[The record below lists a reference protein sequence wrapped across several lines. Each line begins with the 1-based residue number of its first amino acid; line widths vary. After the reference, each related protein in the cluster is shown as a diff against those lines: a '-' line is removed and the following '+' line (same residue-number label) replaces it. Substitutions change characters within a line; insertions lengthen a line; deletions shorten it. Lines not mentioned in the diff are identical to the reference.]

1 MEFVSKSIRRK
12 DRIMDDGN
20 ALRLLR
26 EAVFGV
32 LSIPSGDG
40 AYGVP
45 ITYAWD
51 GGSKLYFHCAH
62 KGRKLDLLAEKNRVS
77 FCIVGKT
84 KILYELASMAYE
96 SLILEGTLETEL
108 SDEEKRHGLAVLIN
122 RFSDESQPGT
132 KFIDERMFNRVKII
146 RMDVATISGKR
157 REDPGQP
164 A

>member
-1 MEFVSKSIRRK
+1 MEFTNRNIRRK
-12 DRIMDDGN
+12 DRIMDDDN

-26 EAVFGV
+26 EAAFGV
-32 LSIPSGDG
+32 LSIPSENG

-51 GGSKLYFHCAH
+51 GGSRLYFHCAH
-62 KGRKLDLLAEKNRVS
+62 KGRKLDLLEKQKNVS

-84 KILYELASMAYE
+84 KILYELASVAYE
-96 SLILEGTLETEL
+96 SLILEGTMETEL
-108 SDEEKRHGLAVLIN
+108 SDEEKRHGLGILIN

-157 REDPGQP
+157 RLEPTP
-164 A
+164 

>member
-1 MEFVSKSIRRK
+1 MKFTSENIRRK

-20 ALRLLR
+20 ALKLLR
-26 EAVFGV
+26 EAKYGV
-32 LSIPSGDG
+32 LSISSENG

-51 GGSKLYFHCAH
+51 GGSRLYFHCAH
-62 KGRKLDLLAEKNRVS
+62 KGRKLDLLAKQKNVS
-77 FCIVGKT
+77 FCIVGKI
-84 KILYELASMAYE
+84 KILYELASVAYK
-96 SLILEGTLETEL
+96 SLILEGTMETEL
-108 SDEEKRHGLAVLIN
+108 SDEEKMHGLGILIN

-157 REDPGQP
+157 RLEPTQ
-164 A
+164 